1 MKINILDSFS
11 EKLDQQVEYIA
22 QDKPEAARK
31 FRKDVIA
38 KIRGLK
44 QNPFKCRR
52 SLFANHDDVRD
63 LVFKGYTITFRV
75 EDEVISVF
83 AV

>member
-31 FRKDVIA
+31 FHKDVIA

-52 SLFANHDDVRD
+52 SLFVNHDDVRD